1 MLQPRP
7 QIKTY
12 GKKKNRTIQ
21 QKMGLSGSVFGSLG
35 FPGPSV
41 FGTSAAPV
49 LTAQINSDTADKE
62 NDVYNME
69 DHRNIQQEPE
79 KRTVMVKKANLKDL
93 SLADVSVQSND
104 SDFQPPVAVKKI
116 STRKKALNNNRK
128 KKQDVAVPKT
138 VKESSESKIESD
150 YRAENKDTIQ
160 NSDKEGQ
167 GGQQDKVD
175 IQHPEVINA
184 PLEEQQEIA
193 EEHTDVE
200 HCDIDDR
207 QQSFLFVSC
216 SPRQNADLNSP
227 LMYHSTPIGSID
239 VGKHKLPRL
248 TMQFQNLTPFKLSRN
263 SVGSDLSVHDIAN
276 SVMVN
281 GCSTDLTQ
289 DSEIQSCKDNL
300 SVQNDNNS
308 PSERRAQSPAVNVM
322 SPDPENVSQLP
333 INSHGGEQFTQS
345 QKDNVGECERKESV
359 LLLVQSI
366 IDDIVIDA
374 VDQSSGAQQQQCPI
388 PIEQQSSFEQPLEV
402 RRSNSDDSQNAPQD
416 LVGIDIQGI
425 EYNADAQNGPM
436 QRVEMGIPAGN
447 CSENQEHSIVIES
460 AQDVHC
466 PSKDDVSQ
474 SIDKTLADVKIDYAL
489 IDSATSVHS
498 NMACDD
504 KISSIIASEAV
515 QLVQVEQSGQQ
526 QQSASD
532 SEQDDDIDDQ
542 IVQTVEGVSRLSLGD
557 QSLDVSWISFNQDQE
572 TYILK
577 DIFRICNQQ
586 QSLSFT
592 KLFKQFDIKNLCKL
606 GEATFSEVYDLL
618 LSSLHS
624 GQYQE
629 KQIEQKAIFTHSAAM
644 KVIPFGDNRKVL
656 VNGDPQTSVDELAQE
671 FILTKLLGDCKL
683 LGGLNFVQCLGLY
696 VTSGKYPQKL
706 LSCWDAWALTHQS
719 ENDRPDEFK
728 SDQKYGV
735 LLLQNGGCDLEHY
748 KLSLV
753 EQAVSL
759 IVQCSLTI
767 AQAEKTVQ
775 FEHRDL
781 HWGNVL
787 LKASDDQEYEYCIAG
802 QKYNVPS
809 GGVRCTIID
818 YTFSRVTI
826 SQQQVICRPYDE
838 EAYFQGQGD
847 YQFEVYRM
855 MRDLLDPQHTGDKQ
869 CWKEF
874 NPKTNIYWLHYLILK
889 CLDDKGLRR
898 KKSRMNSSQRLQLEE
913 LERLSTEIL
922 NYDSAHHLIS
932 SDSLFTS
939 LLLMS

>member
-21 QKMGLSGSVFGSLG
+21 QKMGLSGAVFGSIG
-35 FPGPSV
+35 FPGTSV

-49 LTAQINSDTADKE
+49 LTAQIEIDTADKE

-69 DHRNIQQEPE
+69 GHHNIQQEPE

-93 SLADVSVQSND
+93 M
-104 SDFQPPVAVKKI
+104 KKI

-150 YRAENKDTIQ
+150 YRAEIKDTIQ

-193 EEHTDVE
+193 EEHIDVE
-200 HCDIDDR
+200 QCDIDDR
-207 QQSFLFVSC
+207 QQSFLFVPC
-216 SPRQNADLNSP
+216 SPPQNADLNSP
-227 LMYHSTPIGSID
+227 LMYHSTPVGSMN
-239 VGKHKLPRL
+239 VSKHKLPRL

-281 GCSTDLTQ
+281 GCSTDLTL
-289 DSEIQSCKDNL
+289 DSEIQSCKDKI
-300 SVQNDNNS
+300 SVYDVHNS
-308 PSERRAQSPAVNVM
+308 PSERRVMSPAVNGM
-322 SPDPENVSQLP
+322 SPDPENVSQIP
-333 INSHGGEQFTQS
+333 INSHGGEQSTQS
-345 QKDNVGECERKESV
+345 QEDNVGECERKESV
-359 LLLVQSI
+359 LVLVKSL
-366 IDDIVIDA
+366 IDDTVTDA
-374 VDQSSGAQQQQCPI
+374 VDQSSGAQQQQQCPR
-388 PIEQQSSFEQPLEV
+388 PIEQQSSFEQPLQV
-402 RRSNSDDSQNAPQD
+402 RRSNSEVSQDTSQD
-416 LVGIDIQGI
+416 NLDVDIQAI
-425 EYNADAQNGPM
+425 ESNADAQNGPM
-436 QRVEMGIPAGN
+436 HSAELVMPSVN
-447 CSENQEHSIVIES
+447 CSKNQEHSTVIGS
-460 AQDVHC
+460 AQDVHS
-466 PSKDDVSQ
+466 PSRDDIYQ
-474 SIDKTLADVKIDYAL
+474 SFDKTLADVKIDYAL
-489 IDSATSVHS
+489 IDSDTRVHS
-498 NMACDD
+498 SMVCND
-504 KISSIIASEAV
+504 KKSSIITSETG
-515 QLVQVEQSGQQ
+515 QLEQVEQSGQQ
-526 QQSASD
+526 QKSTSD
-532 SEQDDDIDDQ
+532 YEQDGPIDVQ
-542 IVQTVEGVSRLSLGD
+542 IIQTVEGVRRLSLGD

-586 QSLSFT
+586 QALSFT
-592 KLFKQFDIKNLCKL
+592 KLFKQFDIKKLCKL

-629 KQIEQKAIFTHSAAM
+629 KQIEQKAIQTQSAAM

-671 FILTKLLGDCKL
+671 FILTKLLGDCNL

-696 VTSGKYPQKL
+696 VATGKYPQKL

-787 LKASDDQEYEYCIAG
+787 LKATDDQEYKYSIAG

-826 SQQQVICRPYDE
+826 NQQQVICRPYDE

-898 KKSRMNSSQRLQLEE
+898 KKSRMNSSQRLQLEK

>member
-7 QIKTY
+7 QMKTY

-21 QKMGLSGSVFGSLG
+21 QKMGLSGAVFGSIA
-35 FPGPSV
+35 FPGSSV

-49 LTAQINSDTADKE
+49 LTAQIEIDTADKE
-62 NDVYNME
+62 NDVYNM
-69 DHRNIQQEPE
+69 DGHLNTQQEPE

-93 SLADVSVQSND
+93 SLADVSIQSND
-104 SDFQPPVAVKKI
+104 SDFQPSVAVKKI

-128 KKQDVAVPKT
+128 KKQNIDVPKT
-138 VKESSESKIESD
+138 VKESLESKIQSD
-150 YRAENKDTIQ
+150 YRTEIKEKIK
-160 NSDKEGQ
+160 NSDIENQ
-167 GGQQDKVD
+167 CDLQDQVD
-175 IQHPEVINA
+175 RQHPKVINA
-184 PLEEQQEIA
+184 PQEEQQEIA
-193 EEHTDVE
+193 EEPVDIE
-200 HCDIDDR
+200 HCDIDDKH
-207 QQSFLFVSC
+207 QSFLLEPC
-216 SPRQNADLNSP
+216 SPRHHADLNQP
-227 LMYHSTPIGSID
+227 LMYHSTPVGSIN
-239 VGKHKLPRL
+239 VGRHKLPRL
-248 TMQFQNLTPFKLSRN
+248 TMQFQNLTPFKLSPN
-263 SVGSDLSVHDIAN
+263 SIGSDLSVHDVVN
-276 SVMVN
+276 SVVVN
-281 GCSTDLTQ
+281 GCSTDLTL
-289 DSEIQSCKDNL
+289 DSEIQSCKDNV
-300 SVQNDNNS
+300 SVDDINNS
-308 PSERRAQSPAVNVM
+308 PSKRRALSPAVNVLTT
-322 SPDPENVSQLP
+322 DPENVSQIP
-333 INSHGGEQFTQS
+333 INSLGGEQSTQS
-345 QKDNVGECERKESV
+345 QKDYVGECERKESV
-359 LLLVQSI
+359 LLLVKSL

-374 VDQSSGAQQQQCPI
+374 VDQSAAAQQQCPS
-388 PIEQQSSFEQPLEV
+388 PVEQQSSFKQPLEV
-402 RRSNSDDSQNAPQD
+402 RRLNSDDSQDTSQD
-416 LVGIDIQGI
+416 NVDVDFPAI
-425 EYNADAQNGPM
+425 ESNADAQNGLM
-436 QRVEMGIPAGN
+436 QSVDSVIPIRN
-447 CSENQEHSIVIES
+447 CSENKERSTVIGS
-460 AQDVHC
+460 AQDVHST
-466 PSKDDVSQ
+466 SKNNDSKSV
-474 SIDKTLADVKIDYAL
+474 DKTLADVQADNVL
-489 IDSATSVHS
+489 IGFDTSGHS

-504 KISSIIASEAV
+504 KKSPIIDSQTP
-515 QLVQVEQSGQQ
+515 QLEQVEQSGQQ
-526 QQSASD
+526 QNTASD
-532 SEQDDDIDDQ
+532 SEQDNAFDDQ
-542 IVQTVEGVSRLSLGD
+542 IIQTVEGVGRLSLGD
-557 QSLDVSWISFNQDQE
+557 QSLDVSWISFNQDLE

-586 QSLSFT
+586 QALSFT
-592 KLFKQFDIKNLCKL
+592 KLFKQFDIKKLCKL

-618 LSSLHS
+618 LQSLH
-624 GQYQE
+624 GGHCQE
-629 KQIEQKAIFTHSAAM
+629 KQSDQKAIQTQSAAM

-656 VNGDPQTSVDELAQE
+656 VNGDPQTSVNELAQE

-696 VTSGKYPQKL
+696 VTTGKYPQKL
-706 LSCWDAWALTHQS
+706 LSCWDSWALTHQS

-735 LLLQNGGCDLEHY
+735 LLLQNGGCDLEHF
-748 KLSLV
+748 KLSQI

-787 LKASDDQEYEYCIAG
+787 LKATDDQEYEYCIVG

-818 YTFSRVTI
+818 YTFSRVSI
-826 SQQQVICRPYDE
+826 NQQQVICRPYDE

-847 YQFEVYRM
+847 YQFDVYRM

-898 KKSRMNSSQRLQLEE
+898 KKSRMNSTQRLQLEE

-932 SDSLFTS
+932 SDALFKS

>member
-21 QKMGLSGSVFGSLG
+21 QKMGLSGAVFGSLG

-49 LTAQINSDTADKE
+49 LTAQIEIDTADKE

-104 SDFQPPVAVKKI
+104 SDFYPPVAVKKI

-138 VKESSESKIESD
+138 VKESLESKIESD
-150 YRAENKDTIQ
+150 YRAEIKDTIQ
-160 NSDKEGQ
+160 NSDKEDGAD
-167 GGQQDKVD
+167 QQDKVD
-175 IQHPEVINA
+175 SQHLEVINA
-184 PLEEQQEIA
+184 PLEEQQESA
-193 EEHTDVE
+193 EEHVDVE

-207 QQSFLFVSC
+207 QQSFLFVPC

-227 LMYHSTPIGSID
+227 LIYHSTPFGSVD
-239 VGKHKLPRL
+239 VSKHKLPRL

-263 SVGSDLSVHDIAN
+263 SAGSDLSVHDIAN

-281 GCSTDLTQ
+281 GCSTDLTL
-289 DSEIQSCKDNL
+289 DSELQSCKDKI
-300 SVQNDNNS
+300 SVYDVHNS
-308 PSERRAQSPAVNVM
+308 PSERRTLSPAVNVLAT
-322 SPDPENVSQLP
+322 DPEHVSQLP
-333 INSHGGEQFTQS
+333 INSLGGEQSTQS
-345 QKDNVGECERKESV
+345 QKNNVGECERKESV
-359 LLLVQSI
+359 FVLVKSI

-374 VDQSSGAQQQQCPI
+374 VNRSSGAQLYCPI
-388 PIEQQSSFEQPLEV
+388 PVEQQSSFEQPLEA
-402 RRSNSDDSQNAPQD
+402 RRLNSDDSRNAPQD
-416 LVGIDIQGI
+416 HVDVDVQGI
-425 EYNADAQNGPM
+425 ESNANVQIDQM
-436 QRVEMGIPAGN
+436 QRVELEIPAGN
-447 CSENQEHSIVIES
+447 CSENQEHSIVIGS
-460 AQDVHC
+460 AQVVHS
-466 PSKDDVSQ
+466 PSKNDDSEG
-474 SIDKTLADVKIDYAL
+474 IDRTLADFKIDYATNGHV
-489 IDSATSVHS
+489 D
-498 NMACDD
+498 MACDD
-504 KISSIIASEAV
+504 KISFIIASQTRHQE
-515 QLVQVEQSGQQ
+515 QVEYSGQQ
-526 QQSASD
+526 QNSASD

-557 QSLDVSWISFNQDQE
+557 QRLDVSWISFNQDQE

-586 QSLSFT
+586 QALSFT
-592 KLFKQFDIKNLCKL
+592 KLFKQFDIKKLCKL

-618 LSSLHS
+618 LQSLHG
-624 GQYQE
+624 GQLQE
-629 KQIEQKAIFTHSAAM
+629 KQSDYKAIQTQSAAM

-696 VTSGKYPQKL
+696 VAIGKYPQKL

-787 LKASDDQEYEYCIAG
+787 LKATDDQKYEYCMAG

-826 SQQQVICRPYDE
+826 NQQQVICRPYDE

-932 SDSLFTS
+932 SDSLFNT
-939 LLLMS
+939 LMMS